1 MNLPAIIMVVLIIL
15 LIVTIYGYSAMQW
28 SIYPLGGVGLLLL
41 IVVVLV
47 LLGKFPTG
55 GA

>member
-15 LIVTIYGYSAMQW
+15 LLVTMYGWMSMNW
-28 SIYPLGGVGLLLL
+28 GIWPLGGVGVLLL

-47 LLGKFPTG
+47 MLGKFPTG
-55 GA
+55 GE